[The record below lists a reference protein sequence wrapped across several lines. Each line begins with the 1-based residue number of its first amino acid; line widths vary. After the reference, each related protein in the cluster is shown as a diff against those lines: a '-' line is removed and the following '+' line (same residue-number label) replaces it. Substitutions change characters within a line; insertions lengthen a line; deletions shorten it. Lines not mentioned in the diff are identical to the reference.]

1 MSIAPSSFRRR
12 IRRASSMEGPQS
24 FWGRLLETISRS
36 EVLVRLGLCLL
47 AAFFLLILLRGWSQ
61 PFAFRLGSVAPR
73 GVVARVA
80 FEKPDLARTRAAQQ
94 RATSQVRV
102 VYIQDRSPMVRIR
115 DGLKNRVA
123 EIAAAETLAGVSRA
137 AWLEFAPETAAVLER
152 LPVPSPGTVIK
163 SAEPPMAPEPPDFST
178 EAKPRNNNSTLSLE
192 SPTLG
197 QKTVEGEG
205 KPRTRPST
213 GDIGFADDVMRAQ
226 AQSGLE
232 SESVAGEQPKQPNP
246 SVTEFSR
253 DKLQAEQAFTAFR
266 NPVSS
271 KEKLLEFNKAI
282 DRAFAL
288 LETQGVLEKIQ
299 HGIDD
304 GSQTEIDVHP
314 LGNTTEMIR
323 VQVADVLLVEAKI
336 RLKARITDELG
347 SGPLTD
353 RVFMWIDPRLTGS
366 LEVDSEA
373 TSKAKNEAVE
383 KTPEQSIRYAA

>member
-137 AWLEFAPETAAVLER
+137 AWIEFAPETAAVLER
-152 LPVPSPGTVIK
+152 LPVPAPGTVVK
-163 SAEPPMAPEPPDFST
+163 TAEPPIAPEPPDFST
-178 EAKPRNNNSTLSLE
+178 QEESLNDKSALSL
-192 SPTLG
+192 
-197 QKTVEGEG
+197 
-205 KPRTRPST
+205 
-213 GDIGFADDVMRAQ
+213 
-226 AQSGLE
+226 
-232 SESVAGEQPKQPNP
+232 
-246 SVTEFSR
+246 
-253 DKLQAEQAFTAFR
+253 
-266 NPVSS
+266 
-271 KEKLLEFNKAI
+271 
-282 DRAFAL
+282 
-288 LETQGVLEKIQ
+288 
-299 HGIDD
+299 GITN
-304 GSQTEIDVHP
+304 S
-314 LGNTTEMIR
+314 
-323 VQVADVLLVEAKI
+323 
-336 RLKARITDELG
+336 
-347 SGPLTD
+347 
-353 RVFMWIDPRLTGS
+353 
-366 LEVDSEA
+366 
-373 TSKAKNEAVE
+373 
-383 KTPEQSIRYAA
+383 